1 MLTTTI
7 DIAEKYD
14 YLSERFQKAFDFLK
28 NTDFSRLL
36 EGVIPIDG
44 EYVFAQV
51 QVYETKP
58 AEECRFEAHRK
69 YFDIQF
75 MADGEEYMGFYPLK
89 YLEEDTSYDDK
100 NDLQFYHMPKDYGR
114 ILLRTGD
121 FAVVSPD
128 DGHMPRSICSMRQK
142 VKKIVVKVAVD

>member
-7 DIAEKYD
+7 DIADKYN
-14 YLSERFQKAFDFLK
+14 YLTDRFRKAFDFLK
-28 NTDFSRLL
+28 NTDFSSLS

-44 EYVFAQV
+44 DCVFAQV
-51 QVYETKP
+51 QIYETKP
-58 AEECRFEAHRK
+58 VEECRFEAHRK
-69 YFDIQF
+69 YFDIQY
-75 MADGEEYMGFYPLK
+75 MADGEEYMGFLPLK
-89 YLEEDTSYDDK
+89 YLEEDTSYDAE
-100 NDLQFYHMPKDYGR
+100 NDLQFYHLPEKYGR

-128 DGHMPRSICSMRQK
+128 DGHMPRGIGSTRQT